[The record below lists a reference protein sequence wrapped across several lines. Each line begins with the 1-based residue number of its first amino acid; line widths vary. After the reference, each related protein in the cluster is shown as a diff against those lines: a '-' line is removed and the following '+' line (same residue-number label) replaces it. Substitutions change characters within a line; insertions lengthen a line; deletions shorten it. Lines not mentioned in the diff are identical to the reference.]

1 MLPFMGGGS
10 FNETTLDGDAQILR
24 SVFMEEGFVDAKVS
38 PPRTYLA
45 LDKKTISIS
54 FDVEEG
60 PQYKIG
66 KVKVRGDLV
75 PEEGLTN
82 QALRQIIDG
91 EMAKD
96 ISERWQKV
104 NNNVEEGEQP
114 PEGWEKS
121 KFGALDFRAS
131 HPPLVTGDTF
141 KLSHL
146 QLAMQEITNL
156 YGDQGYAFV
165 NVFPVTDTDPESGV
179 VDITFDI
186 QKGRKVKIGR
196 IDISGNDPLLIRLSA
211 GKSRS
216 MKGTCTRVPE
226 LKNLE

>member
-1 MLPFMGGGS
+1 MG
-10 FNETTLDGDAQILR
+10 
-24 SVFMEEGFVDAKVS
+24 
-38 PPRTYLA
+38 
-45 LDKKTISIS
+45 
-54 FDVEEG
+54 
-60 PQYKIG
+60 
-66 KVKVRGDLV
+66 
-75 PEEGLTN
+75 
-82 QALRQIIDG
+82 ALRQIIDG

-104 NNNVEEGEQP
+104 QKNLEEGDDI
-114 PEGWEKS
+114 PENWEKS
-121 KFGALDFRAS
+121 KFGVLDFRAS

-196 IDISGNDPLLIRLSA
+196 I
-211 GKSRS
+211 
-216 MKGTCTRVPE
+216 
-226 LKNLE
+226 